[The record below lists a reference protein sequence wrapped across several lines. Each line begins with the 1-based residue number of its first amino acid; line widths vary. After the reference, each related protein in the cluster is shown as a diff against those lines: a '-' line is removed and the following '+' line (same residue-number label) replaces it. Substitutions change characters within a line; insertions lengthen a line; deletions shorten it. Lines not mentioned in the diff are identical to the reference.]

1 MTAENTQNLF
11 VNPDVSV
18 KLKEMWNNK
27 EFSDTLFLVNE
38 CQFYASSHLVSVMSG
53 VLKGI
58 IDTHFQH
65 CGDREI
71 RIGEVKFDESFSV
84 VLKFI
89 HGIGINLEEM
99 DKKLLCDVLYQAE
112 RFQLNSFSEELKSY
126 LSKLDAFDIDSL
138 IFLINTAKKFEINDL
153 YEKLII
159 FAYQNADQ
167 LVKHESFVDLKYDVL
182 SEMLK
187 ADNFFAPEID
197 ILVGTLKWHGNNLN
211 ERGYDEELKLN
222 FKESEEVLHV
232 GNKTPTVV
240 DDNASEVAD
249 KVSSQPHDKEDEEMN
264 SDSGVAEKVSSQTH
278 DEEMNNNSEVGENVS
293 SQPHDE
299 EDEEMNNASGV
310 AEKVSSQSHDEE
322 DEEMVLAACKISVQ
336 KASTSLISNVDSEP
350 TSSNAVDGPNE
361 DVVKNFSRNILKSL
375 IIHIRGRQISVID
388 YFQFVSKLDTFKQ
401 YQDFLEDFS
410 HYSQSPEAR
419 VPYV

>member
-1 MTAENTQNLF
+1 M
-11 VNPDVSV
+11 V
-18 KLKEMWNNK
+18 
-27 EFSDTLFLVNE
+27 
-38 CQFYASSHLVSVMSG
+38 
-53 VLKGI
+53 
-58 IDTHFQH
+58 
-65 CGDREI
+65 
-71 RIGEVKFDESFSV
+71 
-84 VLKFI
+84 
-89 HGIGINLEEM
+89 
-99 DKKLLCDVLYQAE
+99 
-112 RFQLNSFSEELKSY
+112 
-126 LSKLDAFDIDSL
+126 
-138 IFLINTAKKFEINDL
+138 
-153 YEKLII
+153 
-159 FAYQNADQ
+159 
-167 LVKHESFVDLKYDVL
+167 
-182 SEMLK
+182 
-187 ADNFFAPEID
+187 
-197 ILVGTLKWHGNNLN
+197 
-211 ERGYDEELKLN
+211 
-222 FKESEEVLHV
+222 
-232 GNKTPTVV
+232 
-240 DDNASEVAD
+240 
-249 KVSSQPHDKEDEEMN
+249 

-410 HYSQSPEAR
+410 HYSQSSEAR